1 MEKVSIIVPVYN
13 AESSIGYCLNSI
25 TSQTYTN
32 LEIILVNDGSKDNSL
47 QICKNYAAIDNR
59 IIVVN
64 QKNGGVSHA
73 RNTGLSYATGTY
85 VEFVDS
91 DDCIA
96 LNMVEKLVE
105 SIEMYA
111 TDLAICGFKIVELTE
126 KLPTNILH
134 CTCSGLGKTCVL
146 SQKNFFEHYAE
157 ILWKTATLEMPSN
170 KLYKNSILK
179 QQKLIFEEDCS
190 LGEDFM
196 LNMHYFEHMKN
207 GVVMLSEEYYYYL
220 QTNTES
226 LTHKYR
232 ADLFDNELLLFNGIK
247 NLLNS
252 NVNLTI
258 EEEVYMYE
266 YMLSKV
272 IFCMESIVSAKDI
285 LTEIQMKQQLEKII
299 NNEDVRKAIK
309 NSNYIAPGFEWL
321 RDVYIFSD
329 IDTLYEK
336 VNECVFYGNDNEINK
351 RIEDDAIDLNNR
363 EGTEKII
370 QRNPGTVNKILVKI
384 LNAILKVRDNK
395 KIRLFKDTVYN
406 QGIKIA
412 IKKTAKVLKRH
423 FFH

>member
-1 MEKVSIIVPVYN
+1 M
-13 AESSIGYCLNSI
+13 
-25 TSQTYTN
+25 
-32 LEIILVNDGSKDNSL
+32 
-47 QICKNYAAIDNR
+47 
-59 IIVVN
+59 
-64 QKNGGVSHA
+64 
-73 RNTGLSYATGTY
+73 
-85 VEFVDS
+85 
-91 DDCIA
+91 
-96 LNMVEKLVE
+96 
-105 SIEMYA
+105 
-111 TDLAICGFKIVELTE
+111 
-126 KLPTNILH
+126 
-134 CTCSGLGKTCVL
+134 
-146 SQKNFFEHYAE
+146 
-157 ILWKTATLEMPSN
+157 
-170 KLYKNSILK
+170 
-179 QQKLIFEEDCS
+179 IFEEDCS

>member
-1 MEKVSIIVPVYN
+1 MEN
-13 AESSIGYCLNSI
+13 
-25 TSQTYTN
+25 
-32 LEIILVNDGSKDNSL
+32 
-47 QICKNYAAIDNR
+47 
-59 IIVVN
+59 
-64 QKNGGVSHA
+64 
-73 RNTGLSYATGTY
+73 
-85 VEFVDS
+85 
-91 DDCIA
+91 
-96 LNMVEKLVE
+96 
-105 SIEMYA
+105 
-111 TDLAICGFKIVELTE
+111 
-126 KLPTNILH
+126 
-134 CTCSGLGKTCVL
+134 
-146 SQKNFFEHYAE
+146 
-157 ILWKTATLEMPSN
+157 
-170 KLYKNSILK
+170 
-179 QQKLIFEEDCS
+179 
-190 LGEDFM
+190 
-196 LNMHYFEHMKN
+196 
-207 GVVMLSEEYYYYL
+207 
-220 QTNTES
+220 
-226 LTHKYR
+226 
-232 ADLFDNELLLFNGIK
+232 
-247 NLLNS
+247 
-252 NVNLTI
+252 
-258 EEEVYMYE
+258 
-266 YMLSKV
+266 
-272 IFCMESIVSAKDI
+272 IVSAKDI

>member
-1 MEKVSIIVPVYN
+1 MVVKIAV
-13 AESSIGYCLNSI
+13 
-25 TSQTYTN
+25 
-32 LEIILVNDGSKDNSL
+32 ILSF
-47 QICKNYAAIDNR
+47 A
-59 IIVVN
+59 
-64 QKNGGVSHA
+64 
-73 RNTGLSYATGTY
+73 
-85 VEFVDS
+85 
-91 DDCIA
+91 
-96 LNMVEKLVE
+96 
-105 SIEMYA
+105 
-111 TDLAICGFKIVELTE
+111 
-126 KLPTNILH
+126 NILH
-134 CTCSGLGKTCVL
+134 YTCSGFGKTCVL

-272 IFCMESIVSAKDI
+272 IFCMENIVSAKDI

>member
-32 LEIILVNDGSKDNSL
+32 LEIILVNDGSTDRSL
-47 QICKNYAAIDNR
+47 QICKNYEAIDKR
-59 IIVVN
+59 IMVID

-73 RNTGLSYATGTY
+73 RNTGLLYATGTY

-105 SIEMYA
+105 SIETYA
-111 TDLAICGFKIVELTE
+111 TDLAICGFKIIELTE

-146 SQKNFFEHYAE
+146 SQENFFEHFAE

-179 QQKLIFEEDCS
+179 QHRMSFAEDCS
-190 LGEDFM
+190 LGEDFL
-196 LNMHYFEHMKN
+196 LNMDYFEYMKN
-207 GVVMLSEEYYYYL
+207 GVVMLAEEYYYYL

-232 ADLFDNELLLFNGIK
+232 ADLFHNELLLFDGIK
-247 NLLNS
+247 NLLNR
-252 NVNLTI
+252 NVSLTTD
-258 EEEVYMYE
+258 EQTYMYE
-266 YMLSKV
+266 YMLSKA
-272 IFCMESIVSAKDI
+272 IFCMTNIVSAKDT
-285 LTEIQMKQQLEKII
+285 LTEMQMKQQLEKII

-309 NSNYIAPGFEWL
+309 NSNYITPGFEWL
-321 RDVYIFSD
+321 RSVYIFSD

-336 VNECVFYGNDNEINK
+336 VNECVFHENDSEISKPFENS
-351 RIEDDAIDLNNR
+351 ATNLNSH
-363 EGTEKII
+363 EETMEPIPK
-370 QRNPGTVNKILVKI
+370 NPGIINRVVVRVLT
-384 LNAILKVRDNK
+384 AILKICDNK
-395 KIRLFKDTVYN
+395 YIRLFRDTVSDY
-406 QGIKIA
+406 GIKIA
-412 IKKTAKVLKRH
+412 IKKVIA
-423 FFH
+423 FFKHRLVC